1 MSNGYQSTAP
11 AQPAWLGRGTVPTLN
26 GLRAV
31 SIALVIIGHYARR
44 PLHDQLPLAEDVGV
58 MMFFVIS
65 GFLITLLMQR
75 ERWRRNTVS
84 LKDFY
89 IRRALRILPAYFTF
103 LFVLFLFQCAGNRH
117 PEFFEEAGFKLDI
130 PRQAWLVSLTYTAS
144 IWPPAGWDLAHM
156 WSLSV
161 EEHFYLVW
169 PLLFSFL
176 SRRNAFRFCIGVIIG
191 GPLMRTALCFILP
204 MDQWDQIGRMTL
216 GRIDCIAWG
225 CLLAL
230 LATNGAP
237 VLYRKRDRRT
247 LQWRLLWSTI
257 LLVAV
262 KAICNSFRRYEW
274 LAILECVLAPSV
286 YSLSMVGIIWCCA
299 NNTKGIVSELLDS
312 SLASGIGILS
322 YSMYL
327 WQEPFVTP
335 ARGTGIFDF
344 PYNLA
349 ALMGCAMLSYFVVE
363 RPFLKLKDRFA
374 MREPVPV
381 NHPEGTGAEVA
392 APLLSS

>member
-11 AQPAWLGRGTVPTLN
+11 VQPAWLARGTVPTLN

-44 PLHDQLPLAEDVGV
+44 PCHDQLPLAEDVGV
-58 MMFFVIS
+58 EMFFVIS

-75 ERWRRNTVS
+75 ERWRRGTIS

-89 IRRALRILPAYFTF
+89 IRRALRIWPAYLTF
-103 LFVLFLFQCAGNRH
+103 LFVLFLFQCAGQ
-117 PEFFEEAGFKLDI
+117 LDI
-130 PRQAWLVSLTYTAS
+130 PRQAWLVSITYTAS
-144 IWPPAGWDLAHM
+144 IWPPAGWDLAHT

-176 SRRNAFRFCIGVIIG
+176 SRRNAFRFCLGVIIA
-191 GPLMRTALCFILP
+191 GPLMRAALCSIFP

-216 GRIDCIAWG
+216 GRMDCIAWG
-225 CLLAL
+225 CLLAI
-230 LATNGAP
+230 LAANSAP
-237 VLYRKRDRRT
+237 LLYRKMDRGT
-247 LQWRLLWSTI
+247 LQWRLLCSI
-257 LLVAV
+257 GLLVTV
-262 KAICNSFRRYEW
+262 KTVCNNFHRYEW
-274 LAILECVLAPSV
+274 LGAFECVLAPSI
-286 YSLSMVGIIWCCA
+286 YGFSMAVIIWCCA
-299 NNTKGIVSELLDS
+299 NNPKGIVSELLDC
-312 SLASGIGILS
+312 SLASGLGILS

-349 ALMGCAMLSYFVVE
+349 ALMGCAMLSYFLVE

-374 MREPVPV
+374 VREPVPASPAKSAP
-381 NHPEGTGAEVA
+381 PECAV
-392 APLLSS
+392 PLVPS